1 VTVNPASG
9 DGFHIAATP
18 APNFT
23 LTDTSAAKNG
33 SVLIDGAH
41 NGIWLYGGSLTLD
54 NLAVTIQN
62 CEGYGVYNCNGSAA
76 FTMTGGSFNI
86 KDCGATNSD
95 EGGFEWDNGT
105 VTFKSGVVNITGCGY
120 GHVDEGTAIG
130 FGAIYA
136 GGDLIF
142 GDGGT
147 IPLHVTLENNPNA
160 LAVKNEIV
168 MVGKAAKLNIASNAT
183 VDITI
188 AGEYENCRGINI
200 GGTGTTVT
208 VDGKLNISKDAYC
221 VATTVYGIKGVAGTQ
236 LKVNAGGIVNISGYS
251 PAANVLP
258 NVYVTMNGGS
268 MDLGG
273 SFGENVP
280 TNTLRLDADAAL
292 NETLT
297 IAADTT
303 VDTNGHD
310 FTVKPALGE
319 DGIYVN
325 TGAKLTLDG
334 SAAVGSLTVDG
345 SSTTSGNP
353 RGIDCA
359 GSLTVESGTV
369 NVKNTAGYGIGG
381 DAVGTAF
388 NMTGGA
394 LNITDCGKTSEGGFI
409 WSKDYPSSTCQ
420 FLGGT
425 VNMTDCGNTLF
436 GCMYVGCPLTFG
448 SNTETDPLTVNL
460 ENNPAS
466 TGVKN
471 AIVLVGGKN
480 LTINKNATVNITIA
494 GTAAECR
501 GINIGTSASTLA
513 VNGGTLNISKV
524 DSCTAKAVHGVRGS
538 SCTPKMNVTTNSVV
552 NISGCSEKSALTGM
566 IVTITGGSMNLGGES
581 VNNAAAAGAT
591 SITNGE
597 DAVTLQ
603 KQSANDYSVAINK
616 ANAKSS
622 TVYPYTYTSHVTGGG
637 VYAWIPVS
645 RVNFYDSNKTT
656 LLGIC
661 TAVGDTTWGSA
672 KASAPDMSSHA
683 NFNKWVDIKGQD
695 LADAT
700 NVSGT
705 LNVYATY
712 TQPSGGG
719 GNPTPAPEP
728 TDVPDPDVPKAELP
742 ADLNSTDHIA
752 YIIGKPDGNVDPNG
766 QITRAEVATAFYRL
780 LTAERRDAIFTST
793 STFSD
798 VSKTQ
803 WFNKAV
809 ASMANGKYIKGYTD
823 GTFGG
828 NRSIT
833 RAEFV
838 AIAAR
843 FMDAKSGTVT
853 FSDVSSTNWAYQYI
867 STAVAYGWINGYP
880 DGTFKPDQ
888 AISRAEAMKIINT
901 MLARGVDAAGLISG
915 IKAWPDNTNVNA
927 WYYYEIIEATNNH
940 LYEGSRPSEKWSSLQ
955 TNYVYDIVK
964 YEHP

>member
-1 VTVNPASG
+1 
-9 DGFHIAATP
+9 
-18 APNFT
+18 
-23 LTDTSAAKNG
+23 
-33 SVLIDGAH
+33 
-41 NGIWLYGGSLTLD
+41 
-54 NLAVTIQN
+54 
-62 CEGYGVYNCNGSAA
+62 
-76 FTMTGGSFNI
+76 
-86 KDCGATNSD
+86 
-95 EGGFEWDNGT
+95 
-105 VTFKSGVVNITGCGY
+105 
-120 GHVDEGTAIG
+120 
-130 FGAIYA
+130 
-136 GGDLIF
+136 
-142 GDGGT
+142 
-147 IPLHVTLENNPNA
+147 
-160 LAVKNEIV
+160 
-168 MVGKAAKLNIASNAT
+168 
-183 VDITI
+183 
-188 AGEYENCRGINI
+188 
-200 GGTGTTVT
+200 
-208 VDGKLNISKDAYC
+208 
-221 VATTVYGIKGVAGTQ
+221 
-236 LKVNAGGIVNISGYS
+236 
-251 PAANVLP
+251 
-258 NVYVTMNGGS
+258 
-268 MDLGG
+268 
-273 SFGENVP
+273 
-280 TNTLRLDADAAL
+280 
-292 NETLT
+292 
-297 IAADTT
+297 
-303 VDTNGHD
+303 
-310 FTVKPALGE
+310 
-319 DGIYVN
+319 
-325 TGAKLTLDG
+325 
-334 SAAVGSLTVDG
+334 
-345 SSTTSGNP
+345 
-353 RGIDCA
+353 
-359 GSLTVESGTV
+359 
-369 NVKNTAGYGIGG
+369 
-381 DAVGTAF
+381 
-388 NMTGGA
+388 
-394 LNITDCGKTSEGGFI
+394 
-409 WSKDYPSSTCQ
+409 
-420 FLGGT
+420 
-425 VNMTDCGNTLF
+425 
-436 GCMYVGCPLTFG
+436 
-448 SNTETDPLTVNL
+448 
-460 ENNPAS
+460 
-466 TGVKN
+466 
-471 AIVLVGGKN
+471 
-480 LTINKNATVNITIA
+480 
-494 GTAAECR
+494 
-501 GINIGTSASTLA
+501 
-513 VNGGTLNISKV
+513 
-524 DSCTAKAVHGVRGS
+524 
-538 SCTPKMNVTTNSVV
+538 MNVTTNSVV
-552 NISGCSEKSALTGM
+552 NISGCSENCALTNM

-581 VNNAAAAGAT
+581 VDNAAAAGAT

-597 DAVTLQ
+597 DTVTLQ
-603 KQSANDYSVAINK
+603 KQNTNAYSVAINK
-616 ANAKSS
+616 ANSDSS
-622 TVYPYTYTSHVTGGG
+622 KKVYPYTYTSHVTNGV

-645 RVNFYDSNKTT
+645 RVNFYDSDKTT
-656 LLGIC
+656 LLGIS
-661 TAVGDTTWGSA
+661 AVAAGDTTWGSA

-719 GNPTPAPEP
+719 NPTPAPEP
-728 TDVPDPDVPKAELP
+728 TEIPEPSTPLAELP

-927 WYYYEIIEATNNH
+927 WYYYEIVEATNNH